1 MELIT
6 KVGLFSQFI
15 ISRLIAHIQMW
26 TSMHRISEA
35 ESKNKSSLFIFCPQ
49 ENLGHYG
56 KDAQQAQI

>member
-1 MELIT
+1 
-6 KVGLFSQFI
+6 
-15 ISRLIAHIQMW
+15 
-26 TSMHRISEA
+26 MHRISEA